1 MLNSRYDYMLA
12 IVPILKPKKIIEI
25 GIAKGIRASQLIK
38 LSKNFNTEI
47 NYVGYDVFDTKDDKF
62 HDMVG
67 NGKKVLSKESIYNIL
82 SQFTN
87 NVTLNEGETKETLWG
102 QEVVGDLVF
111 IDGDHRVD
119 SIKSDFRSLMNSELV
134 IFDDYYVNGFYKN
147 FDAKYFGCNK
157 IIDEI
162 DEKYYCLSPKSI
174 DLPEIKLAFYS
185 KNTQL
190 IDIIKN
196 FFAKSLP

>member
-12 IVPILKPKKIIEI
+12 TVPILKPKKIIEV
-25 GIAKGIRASQLIK
+25 GIARGIRASQLIK
-38 LSKNFNTEI
+38 LSKNFNSEI
-47 NYVGYDVFDTKDDKF
+47 NYIGYDVFDTKDDKF
-62 HDMVG
+62 HEMVG
-67 NGKKVLSKESIYNIL
+67 NGKKVSSKESIYNL
-82 SQFTN
+82 LKQFTN
-87 NVTLNEGETKETLWG
+87 NVTLYEGETQDTLWG
-102 QEVVGDLVF
+102 NNVVGDMVF

-119 SIKSDFRSLMNSELV
+119 AIRSDFQSLINSEL
-134 IFDDYYVNGFYKN
+134 IILDDYYINGFYKN

-162 DEKYYCLSPKSI
+162 DEKFYCLSPNSF

-190 IDIIKN
+190 IDIIKD
-196 FFAKSLP
+196 FFNKT

>member
-12 IVPILKPKKIIEI
+12 TVPILKPKKIIEV
-25 GIAKGIRASQLIK
+25 GIARGIRASQLIR
-38 LSKNFNTEI
+38 LSKNFNSEI
-47 NYVGYDVFDTKDDKF
+47 NYIGYDVFDTKDDKF
-62 HDMVG
+62 HEIVG
-67 NGKKVLSKESIYNIL
+67 NGKKVSSKESIYNL
-82 SQFTN
+82 LKQFTDN
-87 NVTLNEGETKETLWG
+87 ITLYEGETQYTLWG
-102 QEVVGDLVF
+102 NNVVGDLVF

-119 SIKSDFRSLMNSELV
+119 AIKKDFQSLINSEL
-134 IFDDYYVNGFYKN
+134 IILDDYYINGYYKN
-147 FDAKYFGCNK
+147 FDAKYFGCNN

-162 DEKYYCLSPKSI
+162 DEKFYCLSPNSF

-196 FFAKSLP
+196 FFKKT